1 MKKKY
6 FVITAAGLCG
16 LFLTCQLLLHHRTVF
31 TTVSVVIIF
40 IIASLCAI
48 CFNSDWLVYFK
59 QITACYSLCHS
70 FNGNIAMFN
79 VLYDVPVITIFV
91 NSCRI
96 SLI

>member
-59 QITACYSLCHS
+59 QKQLVILYAIVLMAILLCLMFCMIKSNQIELFYSAPKS
-70 FNGNIAMFN
+70 
-79 VLYDVPVITIFV
+79 
-91 NSCRI
+91 
-96 SLI
+96 